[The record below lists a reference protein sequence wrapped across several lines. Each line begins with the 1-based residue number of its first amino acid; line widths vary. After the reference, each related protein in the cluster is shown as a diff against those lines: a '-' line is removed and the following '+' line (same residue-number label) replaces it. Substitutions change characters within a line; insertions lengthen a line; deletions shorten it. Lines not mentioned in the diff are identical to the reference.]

1 MAQNFHKYEF
11 NYSRKNIP
19 IPSKKEYIMQLTHST
34 EKFIAN
40 LRWRSHFHL
49 NPHLK
54 SDKKTYGFNSIK
66 AAPNVKELKQLEDRL
81 YTMIKNIEFRP
92 SSSDFQNK
100 LRNDINNINNNEK
113 LIVAADKTLN
123 YYQVEAK
130 DYCELLKKNIETS
143 YEIAADGDTLTRILR
158 IRSK

>member
-54 SDKKTYGFNSIK
+54 SGKKTYGFNSIK
-66 AAPNVKELKQLEDRL
+66 AAANVKELGQL
-81 YTMIKNIEFRP
+81 
-92 SSSDFQNK
+92 
-100 LRNDINNINNNEK
+100 
-113 LIVAADKTLN
+113 
-123 YYQVEAK
+123 
-130 DYCELLKKNIETS
+130 
-143 YEIAADGDTLTRILR
+143 
-158 IRSK
+158 